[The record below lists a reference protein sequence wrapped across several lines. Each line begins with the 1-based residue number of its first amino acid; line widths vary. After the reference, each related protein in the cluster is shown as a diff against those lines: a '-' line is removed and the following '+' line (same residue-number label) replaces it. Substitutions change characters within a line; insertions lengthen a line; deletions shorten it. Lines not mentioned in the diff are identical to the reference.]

1 MAKRLYRQYFSE
13 AVDETLNRSETYSYN
28 YFYIRHYDPRFYKK
42 QKSDL
47 KRKGKVTGKIEC
59 GPFKIPTLEK
69 PYSKLVTGI
78 TRHLIKFMI
87 KRGGIQKVKR

>member
-1 MAKRLYRQYFSE
+1 
-13 AVDETLNRSETYSYN
+13 
-28 YFYIRHYDPRFYKK
+28 
-42 QKSDL
+42 L

-87 KRGGIQKVKR
+87 KRVGIQKVKR